1 MDANSKG
8 PTDDTERDQPETF
21 RARSVSPSLT
31 VKDVE
36 KSLTWYRDVAG
47 FTVAQ
52 RHVRDGTLRAVSMKA
67 GAVQFL
73 LGQDDGK
80 KGWERVKGQGISL
93 MFRTTQNVDEIAER
107 IKANGGTLDAE
118 PADTPWGTRVF
129 RLRDPDG
136 FVLVISSEG

>member
-1 MDANSKG
+1 MNANS
-8 PTDDTERDQPETF
+8 PDPAHDTERDQPESF

-67 GAVQFL
+67 GTVQLL

-80 KGWERVKGQGISL
+80 KGWDRVKGQGISL
-93 MFRTTQNVDEIAER
+93 MFRTAQNVDEVAQR
-107 IKANGGTLDAE
+107 IKASGGTLEAE
-118 PADTPWGTRVF
+118 PSDTPWGTRVF